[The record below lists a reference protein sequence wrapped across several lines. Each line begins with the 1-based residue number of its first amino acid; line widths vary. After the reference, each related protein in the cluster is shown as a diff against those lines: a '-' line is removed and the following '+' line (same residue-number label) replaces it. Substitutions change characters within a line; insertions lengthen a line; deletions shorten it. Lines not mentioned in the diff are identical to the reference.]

1 MNSKGNLSK
10 YGENTFIGESLKEIL
25 GPMKEETTKQHPWAL
40 PMIELV
46 DPDRE
51 DWKQTEEQFVE
62 KVKQMPKSNNLFG
75 NNKKSKDKHEY
86 ETTTACI
93 TVGQQ
98 ILMTL
103 KESLADDEWLK
114 LRMEKLLDVNDIDI
128 LFVLHNSIE
137 TTARSIYQAV
147 HTIIEAWKGP
157 GNDRSI
163 MFKYSNK
170 VQAEA
175 DAWKLDLR
183 AESGAADL
191 YKKLRH
197 THNRLRYI
205 GINAPDLLTTNK
217 LFLKFDNPFL
227 QNVKDLAPKD
237 EEPVKDYAIRVDEKL
252 RDIKP
257 SHGLYKT
264 IDTDSVVPQANAAI
278 AEGNK
283 EETKEE
289 IETVEAR
296 KFNKSTQN
304 SQFPCTICG
313 DKSTR
318 PHALRNCFYNPDSDK
333 WNVDLQKEDQKRR
346 REAASAKRGRKRQKK
361 ENA

>member
-1 MNSKGNLSK
+1 MYKPK
-10 YGENTFIGESLKEIL
+10 
-25 GPMKEETTKQHPWAL
+25 
-40 PMIELV
+40 
-46 DPDRE
+46 RE
-51 DWKQTEEQFVE
+51 R
-62 KVKQMPKSNNLFG
+62 
-75 NNKKSKDKHEY
+75 
-86 ETTTACI
+86 
-93 TVGQQ
+93 Q
-98 ILMTL
+98 IY
-103 KESLADDEWLK
+103 
-114 LRMEKLLDVNDIDI
+114 I
-128 LFVLHNSIE
+128 
-137 TTARSIYQAV
+137 
-147 HTIIEAWKGP
+147 
-157 GNDRSI
+157 
-163 MFKYSNK
+163 
-170 VQAEA
+170 
-175 DAWKLDLR
+175 
-183 AESGAADL
+183 
-191 YKKLRH
+191 KKLRH

-205 GINAPDLLTTNK
+205 GIDAPDLLTASN
-217 LFLKFDNPFL
+217 LFLKFDNPHIR
-227 QNVKDLAPKD
+227 NASEMAPEDGESIKN
-237 EEPVKDYAIRVDEKL
+237 YAIRVDEKL
-252 RDIKP
+252 RDIKA